1 MLQKMDWKISFVVI
15 LLIVLLGGYYEKLGV
30 EARTMALP
38 LAIFIAAGIIIAR
51 LKKLE
56 YETFTAKVNA
66 KEVIVQNFSVI
77 DRHGK
82 QRVAISTTADN
93 ARMRFFD
100 EQGIPCATF
109 DILNTG
115 PMLKLVGNKGS
126 VSIAFDEEGLPDLTM
141 RDDMDKNIWSAG
153 K

>member
-1 MLQKMDWKISFVVI
+1 MTIKKDWKMTFALI

-30 EARTMALP
+30 EGRTMVLP

-51 LKKLE
+51 LKNLE
-56 YETFTAKVNA
+56 YETRSAKVNA
-66 KEVIVQNFSVI
+66 KDVIVQNFSVI

-82 QRVAISTTADN
+82 QRVAISTTADT
-93 ARMRFFD
+93 ALMSFFD
-100 EQGIPCATF
+100 EQDIPCATF

-115 PMLKLVGNKGS
+115 PILKLVGNNGS
-126 VSIAFDEEGLPDLTM
+126 VSITFDEEGRPKLTLK
-141 RDDMDKNIWSAG
+141 DDMDENIWSA